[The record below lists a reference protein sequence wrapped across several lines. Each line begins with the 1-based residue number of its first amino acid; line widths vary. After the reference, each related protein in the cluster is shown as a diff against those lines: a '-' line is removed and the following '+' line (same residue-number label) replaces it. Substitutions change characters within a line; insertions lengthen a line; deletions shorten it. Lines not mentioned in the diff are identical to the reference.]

1 VPYWFRALLIL
12 RKYMNIRNI
21 AIIAHVDH
29 GKTTLVDTMLK
40 QTHTFR
46 DNQKEMQ
53 QNLIMD
59 SNDLEKEKGITILA
73 KNTSVFYKD
82 TKINIIDTPGHADFA
97 GEVERTID
105 MADGALLLVDAAEG
119 VLPQT
124 KFVLQ
129 KTLERGLKLILF
141 VNKIDKRDARAMEVV
156 HEVESLLLEHATT
169 DEELHMPIL
178 FGVGRDGKAY
188 KELPETYNSEDG
200 ADLTVLFETLLEELP
215 DASKKGQ
222 DEPFQMFISSLAY
235 DDYVGKLC
243 IGRIARG
250 KLSMGQSVSM
260 VSEKGK
266 EGTYKVQKL
275 YTTNGLDRIE
285 VNEVTTGDVAT
296 IAGIDNLTIGKTIT
310 DPLHPDA
317 LPNVEVG
324 EPTLSITIGP
334 NSSPLSGE
342 GRFGTS
348 RQIKERLLKEKETN
362 IGLRIEENAGSAYS
376 VAGRGELHLAVLI
389 ENMRREGYEFEVSQP
404 QVLYKT
410 IDGVVCEPFEEVTVE
425 VETEYTG
432 ETSEELGRRKA
443 TMVDMKQ
450 MKGNKVRMVYHIASR
465 NLLGLRNI
473 LLTKTRGTALIFT
486 MFLNFQKK
494 LNETISNRN
503 GALVATQAGK
513 AMGYGIAN
521 AQDRG
526 NLFISPQ
533 DPVYEGMVVGF
544 AFKPLD
550 VEVNVCKSKQL
561 TNNRSSGE
569 GVNIQVTPPIKL
581 SLEQYLDSMTDD
593 ELLEVTPLNLRLRK
607 RLLSLAQR
615 RVAKR
620 NG

>member
-1 VPYWFRALLIL
+1 
-12 RKYMNIRNI
+12 MNIRNV

-53 QNLIMD
+53 QDLIMD

-156 HEVESLLLEHATT
+156 REVESLLLEHATT

-178 FGVGRDGKAY
+178 YGVGRDGKAY
-188 KELPETYNSEDG
+188 KELPEVYSSSDS
-200 ADLTVLFETLLEELP
+200 ADLTVLFETLLTELP
-215 DASKKGQ
+215 DASKEGQ

-250 KLSMGQSVSM
+250 NLSMGQSVSM

-275 YTTNGLDRIE
+275 YTTNGLNRIE
-285 VNEVTTGDVAT
+285 VNEVTTGDIAT

-432 ETSEELGRRKA
+432 ETSEEMGRRKA

-450 MKGNKVRMVYHIASR
+450 MRGNKVRVVYHIASR

-494 LNETISNRN
+494 LNASISNRN

-513 AMGYGIAN
+513 AMGYGLAN

-569 GVNIQVTPPIKL
+569 GVNIQVTTPVKL
-581 SLEQYLDSMTDD
+581 SLEQYLDSMTED
-593 ELLEVTPLNLRLRK
+593 ELLEVTPINLRLRK
-607 RLLSLAQR
+607 RLLTLAAR

>member
-1 VPYWFRALLIL
+1 
-12 RKYMNIRNI
+12 MNIRNV

-53 QNLIMD
+53 QDLIMD

-129 KTLERGLKLILF
+129 KTLERGLRLILF
-141 VNKIDKRDARAMEVV
+141 VNKIDKHDARAMEVV
-156 HEVESLLLEHATT
+156 REVESLLLEHATT
-169 DEELHMPIL
+169 DKELHMPIL

-188 KELPETYNSEDG
+188 KELPEVYNSADS
-200 ADLTVLFETLLEELP
+200 ADLTVLFDTLLTELP
-215 DASKKGQ
+215 DASKTGQ
-222 DEPFQMFISSLAY
+222 NEPFQMFISSLAY

-250 KLSMGQSVSM
+250 KLSMGQSAAI

-275 YTTNGLDRIE
+275 YTTNGLNRVE
-285 VNEVTTGDVAT
+285 VNEVSTGDIAT
-296 IAGIDNLTIGKTIT
+296 IAGIDNLTIGKTLT
-310 DPLHPDA
+310 DPLHPYA

-342 GRFGTS
+342 GKFGTS

-362 IGLRIEENAGSAYS
+362 IGLRIEENAGSAYN

-404 QVLYKT
+404 QVIYKT

-443 TMVDMKQ
+443 TMIDMKQ

-494 LNETISNRN
+494 LNATVSNRN

-513 AMGYGIAN
+513 AMGYGLAN

-544 AFKPLD
+544 TFKPLD

-569 GVNIQVTPPIKL
+569 GVNIQVTTPVKL
-581 SLEQYLDSMTDD
+581 SLEQYLDSMTED

-607 RLLSLAQR
+607 RLLKLAER

-620 NG
+620 ANG

>member
-1 VPYWFRALLIL
+1 
-12 RKYMNIRNI
+12 
-21 AIIAHVDH
+21 
-29 GKTTLVDTMLK
+29 
-40 QTHTFR
+40 
-46 DNQKEMQ
+46 
-53 QNLIMD
+53 
-59 SNDLEKEKGITILA
+59 
-73 KNTSVFYKD
+73 
-82 TKINIIDTPGHADFA
+82 
-97 GEVERTID
+97 
-105 MADGALLLVDAAEG
+105 
-119 VLPQT
+119 
-124 KFVLQ
+124 
-129 KTLERGLKLILF
+129 
-141 VNKIDKRDARAMEVV
+141 
-156 HEVESLLLEHATT
+156 
-169 DEELHMPIL
+169 
-178 FGVGRDGKAY
+178 
-188 KELPETYNSEDG
+188 
-200 ADLTVLFETLLEELP
+200 
-215 DASKKGQ
+215 
-222 DEPFQMFISSLAY
+222 
-235 DDYVGKLC
+235 GKLC

-250 KLSMGQSVSM
+250 KLSMGQSAAI

-275 YTTNGLDRIE
+275 YTTNSLNRVE
-285 VNEVTTGDVAT
+285 VNEVSTGDIAT
-296 IAGIDNLTIGKTIT
+296 IAGIDNLTIGKTLT
-310 DPLHPDA
+310 DPLHPYA

-342 GRFGTS
+342 GKFGTS

-362 IGLRIEENAGSAYS
+362 IGLRIEENAGSAYN

-404 QVLYKT
+404 QVIYKT

-443 TMVDMKQ
+443 TMIDMKQ

-494 LNETISNRN
+494 LNATVSNRN

-513 AMGYGIAN
+513 AMGYGLAN

-544 AFKPLD
+544 TFKPLD

-569 GVNIQVTPPIKL
+569 GVNIQVTTPVKL
-581 SLEQYLDSMTDD
+581 SLEQYLDSMTED

-607 RLLSLAQR
+607 RLLKLAER

-620 NG
+620 ANG

>member
-1 VPYWFRALLIL
+1 
-12 RKYMNIRNI
+12 MNIRNI

-285 VNEVTTGDVAT
+285 VNEVTTGDIAT

>member
-1 VPYWFRALLIL
+1 
-12 RKYMNIRNI
+12 MNIRNI

>member
-1 VPYWFRALLIL
+1 
-12 RKYMNIRNI
+12 MNICNV

-53 QNLIMD
+53 QDLIMD

-73 KNTSVFYKD
+73 KNTSVFYKN

-129 KTLERGLKLILF
+129 KALERGLRLILF

-156 HEVESLLLEHATT
+156 REVESLLLEHATT

-178 FGVGRDGKAY
+178 YGVGRDGKAY
-188 KELPETYNSEDG
+188 RNFPEVYDSTDS
-200 ADLTVLFETLLEELP
+200 ADLTALFETLLTELP
-215 DASKKGQ
+215 DASQEGK

-243 IGRIARG
+243 IGRIQRG
-250 KLSMGQSVSM
+250 KLSMGQSVTV
-260 VSEKGK
+260 VSEAGK

-275 YTTNGLDRIE
+275 YTTNGLNRCE
-285 VNEVTTGDVAT
+285 VNEVTTGDIAT

-310 DPLHPDA
+310 DPLHPEA
-317 LPNVEVG
+317 LPNVSVG

-362 IGLRIEENAGSAYS
+362 IGLRIDENAGSSFS

-410 IDGVVCEPFEEVTVE
+410 IDGVVCEPYEEVTVE

-443 TMVDMKQ
+443 SLVDMKQ
-450 MKGNKVRMVYHIASR
+450 MRGNKVRMQYHIASR

-494 LNETISNRN
+494 LNTSVSNRN

-513 AMGYGIAN
+513 AMGYGLAN
-521 AQDRG
+521 AQERG
-526 NLFISPQ
+526 NLFISSQ

-544 AFKPLD
+544 TFKPLD

-569 GVNIQVTPPIKL
+569 GVNIQVTTPIKL
-581 SLEQYLDSMTDD
+581 SLEQYLDSMTED

-607 RLLSLAQR
+607 RLLTLAQR